1 MVAQRSANSILMRG
15 SMRSSRAVLIV
26 PHVARGAVGGRE
38 RGSSFRA
45 ILIESMQGCNKGIL
59 VRASERA
66 LGDNRHT
73 WRIAQHKKL

>member
-1 MVAQRSANSILMRG
+1 MAAQTSTNSRLTLSGAR
-15 SMRSSRAVLIV
+15 RAVLIV
-26 PHVARGAVGGRE
+26 PHVARGAVGGRAK
-38 RGSSFRA
+38 GSSFRA